1 MLLICSYIYM
11 HNRIVSFFKLP
22 LIQQLILQ
30 HIYLNIDRFVVLVF
44 IQMFICLQIQTA
56 YIFRLLPCV
65 YAYLL
70 PVYCHLVIPYI
81 LPFYKLLYMQLHIV
95 GMQVDFQSDID
106 EFTVG
111 QIIFFGCVQMK
122 HIAGIN
128 NKKNE
133 LKVLIHPHTPIYL
146 RFCRF
151 VVQFITPI
159 MCKKTRGGISAKKT
173 RYIALE
179 NGVGYA
185 NEKPTPLLIKYYY
198 AMR

>member
-1 MLLICSYIYM
+1 MSA
-11 HNRIVSFFKLP
+11 
-22 LIQQLILQ
+22 
-30 HIYLNIDRFVVLVF
+30 NIDRIHISTVTLC
-44 IQMFICLQIQTA
+44 IRILATC
-56 YIFRLLPCV
+56 LLPSGHTV
-65 YAYLL
+65 YFT
-70 PVYCHLVIPYI
+70 V
-81 LPFYKLLYMQLHIV
+81 YKLLYMQLHIV

-151 VVQFITPI
+151 VVQFITHI
-159 MCKKTRGGISAKKT
+159 TCNKNGGGMSAKKT

-179 NGVGYA
+179 KRGGYA
-185 NEKPTPLLIKYYY
+185 MQKTAPVIDN
-198 AMR
+198 